1 MLDKNVDA
9 SRRLEALFVLSIA
22 LKLRSGTTFAAAD
35 TALGILAAVVKR
47 DGQQYSVTYSR
58 DQALADANHLAIL
71 DPAASW

>member
-1 MLDKNVDA
+1 M
-9 SRRLEALFVLSIA
+9 LSIA
-22 LKLRSGTTFAAAD
+22 LKLRSGKTLAASD

-71 DPAASW
+71 DPAAS

>member
-22 LKLRSGTTFAAAD
+22 LKLRSGKTLAAAD

-71 DPAASW
+71 DPAAS